1 MHPLPVRAAPVETPS
16 FSACRSLDKDG
27 PSTSSGRTGLGSLLG
42 LMAFALAAPA
52 VAQESEQAPPA
63 SAGTGGDIVAYDSI
77 HKPVVGRG
85 GMVVSQ
91 NAIAARVGAEI
102 LRKGGNAVDA
112 AVATGFAL
120 AVTLPRAGNIGG
132 GGYMVVHMAARDGK
146 PAQDIAIDYYGQAS
160 RNTTPDLLLN
170 GAGRFDPAKG
180 YSMKGVSIPGTV
192 AGLWEAHR
200 RFGVLPWGSLLAPAI
215 ALAERGVVLSDD
227 EAKANAD
234 QFKAMSDDPAALA
247 VFFKPDG
254 SAYAAGETWVQPD
267 LAASLKTIA
276 AKGRDGFYTGPLAEK
291 LAAGIKAGGGVI
303 DIKDLAQYQAIVT
316 PPIIGSY
323 RGYTISFMPPTAS
336 GVNVAEAMNILE
348 TFPVGAGKW
357 GSVANLHLLS
367 ETLKIVSSDRR
378 LVGGGPDWN
387 TPFKG
392 LASKGFAAERAKL
405 IRPDNSLGAADVPE
419 GNPYPFESKDTTHFS
434 VADAWGNAVSNTY
447 TLSASYGAH
456 VVAPGTG
463 ILLNNSLG
471 NLAWGRT
478 GPGSKATQPV
488 PGKRV
493 GSTITPMIVFKDAKP
508 WVVTGTPG
516 GGYII
521 GTMVQVLSNIID
533 HRLNVAEAA
542 QRPRINQ
549 GGGDSALELEEG
561 FSPDIVPLLE
571 AKGHKVRPS
580 NTMGSVQ
587 SIMVDGDRFLGA
599 ADTRRPDAAAVGV
612 K

>member
-1 MHPLPVRAAPVETPS
+1 MWRVLA
-16 FSACRSLDKDG
+16 
-27 PSTSSGRTGLGSLLG
+27 LL
-42 LMAFALAAPA
+42 LASPAFA
-52 VAQESEQAPPA
+52 QEEAPPA
-63 SAGTGGDIVAYDSI
+63 RGSGGDIVSYDTI
-77 HKPVVGRG
+77 HKPSVGRE

-91 NAIAARVGAEI
+91 NAIAARVGADI

-132 GGYMVVHMAARDGK
+132 GGYMVVHMAAKDGK
-146 PAQDIAIDYYGQAS
+146 PTQDIAIDYYGQAS
-160 RNTTPDLLLN
+160 RHTTPDLLLN
-170 GAGRFDPAKG
+170 DGGRFDPDKG
-180 YSMKGVSIPGTV
+180 WSMKGVSIPGTV

-200 RFGVLPWGSLLAPAI
+200 RFGVLPWATLLTPAI
-215 ALAERGVVLSDD
+215 AMAEQGVVLSDD

-234 QFKAMSDDPAALA
+234 QRKGMADDPAAMA
-247 VFFKPDG
+247 MFFKPDG
-254 SAYAAGETWVQPD
+254 GAYAAGETWTQPD
-267 LAASLKTIA
+267 LATTLRVIA
-276 AKGRDGFYTGPLAEK
+276 AKGRDGFYTGPLAARI
-291 LAAGIKAGGGVI
+291 AAGIKAGGGII
-303 DIKDLAQYQAIVT
+303 DAADLAQYRAVVSAPIVS
-316 PPIIGSY
+316 SY
-323 RGYTISFMPPTAS
+323 RGVTIHFMPPTAS
-336 GVNVAEAMNILE
+336 GVNVAQAMNILE
-348 TFPVGAGKW
+348 GFPVAANNW

-387 TPFKG
+387 SPARG
-392 LASKGFAAERAKL
+392 LASKAYATERARL
-405 IRPDNSLGAADVPE
+405 IRPDASLGAGDVPE
-419 GNPYPFESKDTTHFS
+419 GNPYPHESKDTTHYS
-434 VADAWGNAVSNTY
+434 VADRWGNAVSNTY

-471 NLAWGRT
+471 NLAWGRKD
-478 GPGSKATQPV
+478 SKATQPV

-493 GSTITPMIVFKDAKP
+493 GSTITPLIAFRNGKP
-508 WVVTGTPG
+508 WLVTGTPG

-521 GTMVQVLSNIID
+521 GTMVQLLSNVID
-533 HRLNVAEAA
+533 HGLNVAEAA

-549 GGGDSALELEEG
+549 GGGDAALELEEG

-571 AKGHKVRPS
+571 AKGHKVRAS

-587 SIMVDGDRFLGA
+587 SIMIDGERFLGA
-599 ADTRRPDAAAVGV
+599 ADSRRPDAAAIGV